1 MVNNFFI
8 FLFQM
13 FEFSNWQIEEPEI
26 DDASKYD
33 NLVPAVVKS
42 PASDM
47 VRCCSA

>member
-1 MVNNFFI
+1 MWSKI
-8 FLFQM
+8 KQSEQFQM

-33 NLVPAVVKS
+33 NLVPTVVKS

-47 VRCCSA
+47 VR